1 LQDRLGILVS
11 GYDSHVTILVWIL
24 EKL

>member
-1 LQDRLGILVS
+1 LQDRLGVLVS
-11 GYDSHVTILVWIL
+11 GYDSHVTVLVWIL